1 MLIMVLLALSIGFL
15 QNIMKLLLDVLDPL
29 NKFGCL
35 IILSL
40 IMGGLL
46 LCRCNGKIYING
58 IQWMEHQTHLKR
70 DVANIVVEGSIV
82 AMLNIRKDCI
92 QCAWMFGIVHP

>member
-1 MLIMVLLALSIGFL
+1 MLIMVLLVLRIGFL

-58 IQWMEHQTHLKR
+58 SQWMEPQTHLKR

-82 AMLNIRKDCI
+82 AMLT
-92 QCAWMFGIVHP
+92 